1 MPCCPISV
9 THRFSTTDAQRPS
22 YAVGAPIEHPNEL
35 QRVRKE
41 IAQQGVKK
49 VTPEFL
55 KTYAPDSFA
64 RIMAKYG
71 EYGASL
77 DKVGIRGELLKTIG
91 NHMFTTFPAIRD
103 VIYNYINKSWANF

>member
-1 MPCCPISV
+1 
-9 THRFSTTDAQRPS
+9 
-22 YAVGAPIEHPNEL
+22 
-35 QRVRKE
+35 
-41 IAQQGVKK
+41 
-49 VTPEFL
+49 
-55 KTYAPDSFA
+55 
-64 RIMAKYG
+64 MAKYG